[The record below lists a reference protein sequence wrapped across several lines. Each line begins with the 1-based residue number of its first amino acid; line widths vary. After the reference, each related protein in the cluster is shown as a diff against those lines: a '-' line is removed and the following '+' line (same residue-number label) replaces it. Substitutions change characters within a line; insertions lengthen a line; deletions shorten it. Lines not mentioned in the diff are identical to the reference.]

1 MTRRI
6 KIAHLTHVL
15 GTKDYHLIVGIDDD
29 DPRQGFKLARWGK
42 VGTKGQSQ
50 KLTGSSSGSE
60 FTYRRELNKRHKR
73 DYKTT
78 SDETIF
84 TGGLSKIAA
93 AGLSNSLKFELL
105 DWVQKGHGSASMEEA
120 IAFSELPDIERS
132 EEWGSW

>member
-29 DPRQGFKLARWGK
+29 DPGQGFKLARWGK

-50 KLTGSSSGSE
+50 KLTGASSGSVSM
-60 FTYRRELNKRHKR
+60 YRKELNKRHKR

-84 TGGLSKIAA
+84 TGVLSKIVAT
-93 AGLSNSLKFELL
+93 GLSDSLKSELL
-105 DWVQKGHGSASMEEA
+105 NWVQKDHGSASMEEV